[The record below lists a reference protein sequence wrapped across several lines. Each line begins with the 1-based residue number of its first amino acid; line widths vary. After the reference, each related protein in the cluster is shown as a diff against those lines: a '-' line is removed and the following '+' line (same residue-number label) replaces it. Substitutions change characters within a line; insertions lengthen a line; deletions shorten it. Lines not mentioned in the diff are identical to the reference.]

1 MTTITRFTKEQL
13 LKRLE
18 EQMSSARYALGFV
31 QDSEILRDIEM
42 DLRLAEIALASLDAE
57 PVLYAAEETLAYA
70 KHGEL
75 HLTCLSEPMGD
86 AVIPLYA
93 TSPAQRMPDMNGFR
107 PCPFCN
113 SPVKWCGENSED
125 SDDGHVCHHIQC
137 TNPECGADFDFTN
150 TGDDLLP
157 DDPETLDAMT
167 AAECLQPL
175 RNVCLNRFN
184 SRAAMLQRN
193 QPVSNRDELLPSIKH
208 APELDS
214 VAKNAKLLPSK
225 YPVIPDEVLSAI
237 RKVARI
243 RTDFNHFDGDR
254 RGIADCLDE
263 AEQELIVT
271 INEHTA
277 MLQAGNGSTNG
288 KPLTITLPALPV
300 LGSQEEW
307 YQGFAAGAGSMR
319 EECAAAL
326 ISAGIRVEMK

>member
-31 QDSEILRDIEM
+31 QNSEILRDIEM
-42 DLRLAEIALASLDAE
+42 DLRLAEIALASLEAE

-93 TSPAQRMPDMNGFR
+93 THPAQRTPDMTDFR

-113 SPVKWCGENSED
+113 SPVKWCGENSADPED
-125 SDDGHVCHHIQC
+125 DHACHHIQC

-150 TGDDLLP
+150 TGDDLLS

-167 AAECLQPL
+167 EAECLQPL

-184 SRAAMLQRN
+184 SRAAMLHGSQA
-193 QPVSNRDELLPSIKH
+193 VSNRDELPLDYLQGHKDGLEWAAQLAEANHPQTGDWLYDD
-208 APELDS
+208 PVEL
-214 VAKNAKLLPSK
+214 AKAIRKGPDMP
-225 YPVIPDEVLSAI
+225 PVESGNSPDIPDDVLSAV

-243 RTDFNHFDGDR
+243 RADFDDFDGDR
-254 RGIADCLDE
+254 RGIGDCLDE
-263 AEQELIVT
+263 AEQDLIVT
-271 INEHTA
+271 INKHA
-277 MLQAGNGSTNG
+277 SV
-288 KPLTITLPALPV
+288 I
-300 LGSQEEW
+300 
-307 YQGFAAGAGSMR
+307 
-319 EECAAAL
+319 AAAPQQE
-326 ISAGIRVEMK
+326 AE

>member
-1 MTTITRFTKEQL
+1 MTTITREHLEQALANPTKITFNYGET
-13 LKRLE
+13 LE
-18 EQMSSARYALGFV
+18 LAR
-31 QDSEILRDIEM
+31 
-42 DLRLAEIALASLDAE
+42 IALASLEAE

-93 TSPAQRMPDMNGFR
+93 TPPAQRMPDMNGFR

-125 SDDGHVCHHIQC
+125 LDDGHVCHHIQC

-184 SRAAMLQRN
+184 SRAAMLQ
-193 QPVSNRDELLPSIKH
+193 
-208 APELDS
+208 
-214 VAKNAKLLPSK
+214 
-225 YPVIPDEVLSAI
+225 
-237 RKVARI
+237 
-243 RTDFNHFDGDR
+243 
-254 RGIADCLDE
+254 
-263 AEQELIVT
+263 
-271 INEHTA
+271 
-277 MLQAGNGSTNG
+277 AGNGSTNG

-326 ISAGIRVEMK
+326 ISAGIDVEVK

>member
-1 MTTITRFTKEQL
+1 MTTITRERL
-13 LKRLE
+13 LKIQQWRETYGPGSNVVLPAE
-18 EQMSSARYALGFV
+18 EAEGLAR
-31 QDSEILRDIEM
+31 
-42 DLRLAEIALASLDAE
+42 IALASLEAE

-93 TSPAQRMPDMNGFR
+93 TLPAQRMPDMNGFR

-113 SPVKWCGENSED
+113 SPVKWCGENSADPED
-125 SDDGHVCHHIQC
+125 DHACHHIQC

-157 DDPETLDAMT
+157 DDPAILDAMT

-184 SRAAMLQRN
+184 SRAAMLHGSQA
-193 QPVSNRDELLPSIKH
+193 VSNRDELLPSIKH

-243 RTDFNHFDGDR
+243 RTDLNDFDGDR

-271 INEHTA
+271 INEHAA

-300 LGSQEEW
+300 LGTQEEW